1 MFSSGGREAGGRN
14 RVWDLR
20 LSNYNERTR
29 QGESEDRERKP
40 DGECDEKSAKE
51 RKFF

>member
-14 RVWDLR
+14 RVWDLA

-29 QGESEDRERKP
+29 QGESEKTEKH